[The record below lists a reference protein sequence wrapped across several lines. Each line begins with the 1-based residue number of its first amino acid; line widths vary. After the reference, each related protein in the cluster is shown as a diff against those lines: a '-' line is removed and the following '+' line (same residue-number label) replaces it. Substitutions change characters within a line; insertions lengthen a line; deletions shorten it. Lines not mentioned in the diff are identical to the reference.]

1 MIRSS
6 SLTDA
11 RPLLPAGAPA
21 RGLLLLVLCAP
32 VFLYHLG
39 IPALV
44 DPDEAR
50 NAEVAREMAEAG
62 SFVTPLLNGAPYLD
76 KPPALFWLI
85 ALSYG
90 LFGTNEFAARLPSA
104 LCALAGILATA
115 WFARRHLGESAGW
128 LAGAVVALSP
138 LYIVFG
144 RLVIFD
150 TMLTLCV
157 TVSAFAA
164 FEAMEN
170 ARACAWRAIAG
181 ALFFGAAGVG
191 TMTKGPIGLVAPLLI
206 AVAWAMVRGKPALL
220 KRLGWGWGIPIYL
233 AVTLPWVIVTAS
245 RHPDFLRYVLLGE
258 ILNRLKIDGLDRAR
272 PVWFHL
278 TILLPGFFPWILPV
292 LVAGLR
298 RMPRLWSRPIEDHHS
313 EAMGVADPMRA
324 RLMLFSAVWIAALF
338 LLFSAIPFKR
348 AGYLLPCAA
357 PIALLNAALWS
368 RLLRN
373 GRDPQAAPPPEASVS
388 NVDPDAH
395 TEVAAGDVA
404 VSDVAA
410 GSWAVAIGCLIL
422 AVLFLFGSSGG
433 LGSSLMSGRYGALL
447 ARSHL
452 FAGTAGAMA
461 AVGALVLLF
470 RRGRRPI
477 ASFVSVGL
485 SVLALVPLAGAVL
498 GFVGEERSSRGV
510 SRFLEE
516 RLGPDD
522 RVICYEDYWPGL
534 NFYLRREIDQVTP
547 DGRVFT
553 SNYLAASARR
563 LAGDPSFRLMPQERM
578 RELLARGDSA
588 LYILTPRRYW
598 DDLQEAAGV
607 PLRLIHEERFGGVFV
622 KERSGAKEQNGG
634 KD

>member
-1 MIRSS
+1 M
-6 SLTDA
+6 TDA
-11 RPLLPAGAPA
+11 RRVLPAGALA
-21 RGLLLLVLCAP
+21 RGLLLLVLSSP

-39 IPALV
+39 VPPLV
-44 DPDEAR
+44 DPDEGR
-50 NAEVAREMAEAG
+50 NAEVAREMVEAG
-62 SFVTPLLNGAPYLD
+62 SFMTPLLNGAPYLD

-128 LAGAVVALSP
+128 LAGAVLTLSP

-170 ARACAWRAIAG
+170 ARAGAGRAIAG
-181 ALFFGAAGVG
+181 ALFFVAAGIG

-206 AVAWAMVRGKPALL
+206 AVVWAMVRGKPALL

-233 AVTLPWVIVTAS
+233 AVALPWVIVMAT
-245 RHPDFLRYVLLGE
+245 RHPDFLRYVVFGE
-258 ILNRLKIDGLDRAR
+258 ILNRLRVDGLDRAR

-298 RMPRLWSRPIEDHHS
+298 RMPRFRSVLKSDH
-313 EAMGVADPMRA
+313 PRA
-324 RLMLFSAVWIAALF
+324 RLMLFCAVWIAVLF
-338 LLFSAIPFKR
+338 LLFSAIPSKR

-373 GRDPQAAPPPEASVS
+373 GRDREASSPQEASAPTV
-388 NVDPDAH
+388 NADAQID
-395 TEVAAGDVA
+395 VAAGDA
-404 VSDVAA
+404 AAGDVAA

-422 AVLFLFGSSGG
+422 AVLFTVGVSGW
-433 LGSSLMSGRYGALL
+433 LGSSLTSGRYGALL

-452 FAGTAGAMA
+452 FAGTAGALTV
-461 AVGALVLLF
+461 VGVMVLLF

-477 ASFVSVGL
+477 VSFVSIGL
-485 SVLALVPLAGAVL
+485 SVFALFPLAGEVL
-498 GFVGEERSSRGV
+498 GFIGEERSSREV

-534 NFYLRREIDQVTP
+534 NFYLRREVDQVTP

-563 LAGDPSFRLMPQERM
+563 LAGDPSFRLMPQKKM
-578 RELLARGDSA
+578 RELLAHGDSVV
-588 LYILTPRRYW
+588 YILTPRRYW
-598 DDLQEAAGV
+598 DDLQAVAGV
-607 PLRLIHEERFGGVFV
+607 PLRLIHEDRFGGVFV
-622 KERSGAKEQNGG
+622 KEQNDGIEQSGRAFP
-634 KD
+634 